1 MFLETPR
8 EKSTVYRLGYQDLGT
23 RICCIRL
30 ARETDPT
37 ERSCLQ
43 KNILDCLTQR
53 ESESNSGHLHSG
65 ETKNQGT
72 SQSARLVLKDRRIPG
87 EPLVFNVHT
96 SEKLSSDVREEW
108 Q

>member
-53 ESESNSGHLHSG
+53 ESESNSGHLHTEEAENLVADQSKMLDTA
-65 ETKNQGT
+65 EQGRPIDI
-72 SQSARLVLKDRRIPG
+72 APVKC
-87 EPLVFNVHT
+87 
-96 SEKLSSDVREEW
+96 
-108 Q
+108 